1 MNEKIIRM
9 PESIDKSS
17 ANNYIL
23 KLDGLTVL
31 ENFIL
36 TPEKLKGRIFL
47 EDHVLLFVL
56 SGTYKIHYGNQAIS
70 VEKNQM
76 VLLKKS
82 IAIEYEKTAASE
94 SNNIIEYWMF
104 FIDDDLLMDFAKES
118 NIKTKT
124 FNQIDSFNIQM
135 INDRLLSYLESLR
148 PYFKDKNS
156 INNNLIKLKLLELL
170 YDLEAKDENL
180 IQQML
185 NQRPSSIINITPI
198 IEANLFLPVTL
209 SDLAYLSGRS
219 LSSFKRD
226 FYAIYNMAPS
236 KWIREQR
243 INKAKELLN
252 KTYNSI
258 TDICFTIGF
267 ENPSH
272 FSRVFKEFTGYTPLS
287 YRQRKKVK

>member
-1 MNEKIIRM
+1 M
-9 PESIDKSS
+9 PDSIDKSS
-17 ANNYIL
+17 AHNYIL

-36 TPEKLKGRIFL
+36 SPEKLKGRIFL

-56 SGTYKIHYGNQAIS
+56 SGTYKIYYGNQTIS
-70 VEKNQM
+70 VKKNQM

-82 IAIEYEKTAASE
+82 IAIEYEKMATSE
-94 SNNIIEYWMF
+94 SNNVIEYWMF
-104 FIDDDLLMDFAKES
+104 FIDDDLLMNFAKES
-118 NIKTKT
+118 NIKMKSS
-124 FNQIDSFNIQM
+124 NQIEPIKIQS

-148 PYFKDKNS
+148 SYFNDEKS

-170 YDLEAKDENL
+170 YDLEAKDESL

-185 NQRPSSIINITPI
+185 NQRPSANINITSI

-243 INKAKELLN
+243 ISKAKELLN
-252 KTYNSI
+252 RTSNSI
-258 TDICFTIGF
+258 TDICFAIGF
-267 ENPSH
+267 ESLSH
-272 FSRVFKEFTGYTPLS
+272 FSRVFKEITGYTPIS
-287 YRQRKKVK
+287 YRQREIIE